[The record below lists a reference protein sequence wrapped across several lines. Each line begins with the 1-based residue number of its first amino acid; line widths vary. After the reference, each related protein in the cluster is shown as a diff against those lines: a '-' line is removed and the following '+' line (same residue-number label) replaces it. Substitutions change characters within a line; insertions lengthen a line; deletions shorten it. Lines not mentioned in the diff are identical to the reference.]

1 MNRKKK
7 HPELECVILPLGI
20 IVVRWD
26 NRLGAV
32 LEAKYPP
39 QLRVTEDQ
47 IMKIYTA
54 HAMSIGEAPAGF
66 LSLKVGELNVASYY
80 GGWDINYYVALLL
93 EAEEDADSYEDGLAE
108 VASYI
113 FSKLEDEAY
122 KEELEELFDK
132 LTRFPSLTEEQK
144 MALVLSD
151 PLRISLF
158 ERLTEEGC
166 STLSDLEVWL
176 KHKFELKSVE
186 IHSLLSPLVKNGLVS
201 LRWVEGLPSQ
211 CAFLVRDVFIARVPA
226 RAMIIK
232 AKSGEWGPEASS
244 EYLDEVKDFFRNY
257 AVSPED
263 IENITKLLADPD
275 TYDILVLLRE
285 QPYTIDEIAERLE
298 KKKTDVSRI
307 IKQLEDLS
315 FVTLLKIGGEKR
327 YVLKTDAK
335 IMTFFPEYMVDQ
347 IALQYN
353 DQIKPPRMLLWHLK
367 ALRDSY
373 FM

>member
-1 MNRKKK
+1 MSSRVSERVK
-7 HPELECVILPLGI
+7 LPLGM

-32 LEAKYPP
+32 LEAKHPP

-66 LSLKVGELNVASYY
+66 LSLRVGELNVASYY

-93 EAEEDADSYEDGLAE
+93 NPDEEADIYEDGLAE
-108 VASYI
+108 VASHI
-113 FSKLEDEAY
+113 FSKLEDDAY
-122 KEELEELFDK
+122 KEDLEMLFNK

-144 MALVLSD
+144 MAVVLSD
-151 PLRISLF
+151 PLRMSLF
-158 ERLTEEGC
+158 ERMTEEGS

-186 IHSLLSPLVKNGLVS
+186 LHSLLTPLVKNGLIT

-226 RAMIIK
+226 RAIVKK
-232 AKSGEWGPEASS
+232 AQSGEWGAEASS
-244 EYLDEVKDFFRNY
+244 DYLDEVKDFFRNY

-263 IENITKLLADPD
+263 VENITKILADPD
-275 TYDILVLLRE
+275 VYDVLVLLRE
-285 QPYTIDEIAERLE
+285 DVYTIDKLAERLE
-298 KKKTDVSRI
+298 KKKSDITHIV
-307 IKQLEDLS
+307 KQLKDLD
-315 FVTLLKIGGEKR
+315 FVTEVTINGEKH
-327 YVLKTDAK
+327 VALKTDAK
-335 IMTFFPEYMVDQ
+335 IITFFPEYMVDQ

>member
-1 MNRKKK
+1 MM
-7 HPELECVILPLGI
+7 PERNSESVKLPLGM

-66 LSLKVGELNVASYY
+66 LSLRVGDLNVASYY
-80 GGWDINYYVALLL
+80 GGWDINYYVALILTP
-93 EAEEDADSYEDGLAE
+93 EEDADSYEDGLTE
-108 VASYI
+108 IASYI

-122 KEELEELFDK
+122 KEELEELFNK
-132 LTRFPSLTEEQK
+132 LVRFPSLTEEQK
-144 MALVLSD
+144 MAVALSD
-151 PLRISLF
+151 PIRRALF
-158 ERLTEEGC
+158 EKMTEEGS
-166 STLSDLEVWL
+166 STLSDLETWL
-176 KHKFELKSVE
+176 KYKFELKSVE
-186 IHSLLSPLVKNGLVS
+186 LFSLLTPLVKNGLIS

-211 CAFLVRDVFIARVPA
+211 CAFLVRDVFVARVPA
-226 RAMIIK
+226 RAIVKK
-232 AKSGEWGPEASS
+232 AQSNEWGAEASS

-257 AVSPED
+257 ALTPQD
-263 IENITKLLADPD
+263 AENVIKVLADPD
-275 TYDILVLLRE
+275 VYDVLVLLRE
-285 QPYTIDEIAERLE
+285 DVCTFDKIVERLG
-298 KKKTDVSRI
+298 KKKTEVARAV
-307 IKQLEDLS
+307 KQLKDLN
-315 FVTLLKIGGEKR
+315 FITEIKIGGEKHLA
-327 YVLKTDAK
+327 LKSDAR
-335 IMTFFPEYMVDQ
+335 IITFFPEYMVDQ
-347 IALQYN
+347 IALQYK